1 MTIADGFGIAL
12 VVVIV
17 AVVVAVLAIV
27 GVKLVRAR
35 TSRRRESAI
44 EDGRRAVLLAFDDPR
59 ALDGLD
65 PEIVEAIAVRMLSQ
79 LRGSDR
85 DELASRLDEAGVVA
99 AARDRLRDRRPGRR
113 IQAAD
118 LLGLCAD
125 DELADDLIDELSER
139 LDDRDL
145 DVRQSAARALGR
157 IGDGR
162 AVPALVQA
170 LTTRQISVNTA
181 GVALLRLGAEDPGPL
196 PMHLRAPHPRVR
208 ATVAEVL
215 GELGE
220 VHVRHEIADLLHDD
234 PVVWRSA
241 VRALGQL
248 QVNDVVPRLVL
259 ELEILLGV
267 DEGDGEVAGEGRS
280 SAGRSRVELD
290 SDTILVIEAL
300 RSIGDP
306 SAIPTLESCRDRSSR
321 VAAAADRAIRVLDR
335 RGPDRPFTGD
345 PQTTATV
352 EGASGADVVPIGAA
366 KGAA

>member
-17 AVVVAVLAIV
+17 AVVVAVLVIV
-27 GVKLVRAR
+27 GVKVVRAR

-44 EDGRRAVLLAFDDPR
+44 ESGRRAVLLAFDDPR

-85 DELASRLDEAGVVA
+85 DELASRLVDAGVVA
-99 AARDRLRDRRPGRR
+99 AARARLRDRRPGRR

-196 PMHLRAPHPRVR
+196 PAHLRAPHARVR

-267 DEGDGEVAGEGRS
+267 DEEEGRS

-345 PQTTATV
+345 PQETDTV
-352 EGASGADVVPIGAA
+352 ERAAGADVVPIGAA